1 MPTLNAGATAGD
13 ERWFNRLA
21 AGASWTTPLGLVLSV
36 EQHHAGDALSEAD
49 WRDWRGATGSA
60 AGRLGALRQDLQ
72 ERQDL
77 LTRRYGFARLA
88 WDRAFGLASLD
99 LSAFVRRNAAD
110 GSAFWQ
116 AEAVW
121 HAGELWDLGL
131 QHTRS
136 TGAGDSEFGAAP
148 VRATLAL
155 YLRCF
160 L

>member
-1 MPTLNAGATAGD
+1 VPTLNASTTAGN

-21 AGASWTTPLGLVLSV
+21 AGVSWTTPLGLVLSV
-36 EQHHAGDALSEAD
+36 EQHYAGDALAASDWED
-49 WRDWRGATGSA
+49 WRTATGPA

-88 WDRAFGLASLD
+88 WDRALGLASLD

-121 HAGELWDLGL
+121 HADERWDLGL

-148 VRATLAL
+148 TRATLGL